1 MGRNDGREAR
11 ERRSDLLA
19 SLESYSL
26 VEESGRRY
34 FLCRCPIDGVVFLHY
49 GPAGV
54 LRDKG
59 KAGEREGKRE
69 RRQKKL

>member
-1 MGRNDGREAR
+1 M
-11 ERRSDLLA
+11 
-19 SLESYSL
+19 
-26 VEESGRRY
+26 
-34 FLCRCPIDGVVFLHY
+34 FLHY

-59 KAGEREGKRE
+59 KAGGREGRRE